1 MLLCSLPVSA
11 RRHAV
16 GRPMQPQR
24 ILFVG
29 NSLTRGNDLPGVL
42 CRLAERTGK
51 PLACDA
57 AILDGASLL
66 DHLDDGGAERQ
77 IADGKY
83 TIVALQQGPSSLE
96 SSRIELID
104 SAEHF
109 AVFIRAA
116 GGRPAMYAVWPERA
130 RLFAFDAVAD
140 SYRLAAEA
148 VHGVLF
154 PVGSAWQ
161 AVWRVDPQFALY
173 GPDGFHPS
181 VAATYLAA
189 LVFYRVLYGKLPG
202 SFAVPA
208 VADEL
213 AGAPMHLSDRDLL
226 LLVSAANEVVAARPG
241 CCEP

>member
-16 GRPMQPQR
+16 GRPLQPQR

-29 NSLTRGNDLPGVL
+29 NSLTGVNDLPNVL

-51 PLACDA
+51 PLACGA

-66 DHLDDGGAERQ
+66 DHLDDGGAARQ

-83 TIVALQQGPSSLE
+83 TIVAMQQGPSSLE

-173 GPDGFHPS
+173 GPDGFTRASPRRIS
-181 VAATYLAA
+181 PRWSSTAFCTA
-189 LVFYRVLYGKLPG
+189 
-202 SFAVPA
+202 SC
-208 VADEL
+208 
-213 AGAPMHLSDRDLL
+213 RDPLRCRRWPTSWRARRCI
-226 LLVSAANEVVAARPG
+226 SAIAI
-241 CCEP
+241 CSSW